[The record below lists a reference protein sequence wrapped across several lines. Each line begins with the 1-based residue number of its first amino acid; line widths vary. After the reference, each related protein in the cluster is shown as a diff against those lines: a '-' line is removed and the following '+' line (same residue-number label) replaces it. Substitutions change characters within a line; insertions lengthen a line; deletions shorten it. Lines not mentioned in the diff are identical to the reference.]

1 MSRTWKINQGAI
13 KPLFYTMI
21 ERTDKMNTFKEH
33 VKKRT
38 TERQLAINN
47 DNCSIIPEYETP
59 LTKETYEQLE
69 DLKTFA
75 IDKGRAV
82 AEDFYNRYFD
92 KDRRAIE
99 MCFLVHDEKSDRN
112 LEYVF
117 ECLRFDEEI
126 KELLEVLYNI
136 VYKRVTVFNV
146 KVSNSFCGVHNWTFR
161 GIAINIENASCSIFD
176 VVNYDVVS
184 GFQQT
189 SRGTDFSGEF
199 FQIPHVRYIL
209 NAFLFEALTVPMIKY
224 WYQCEKDYSLSLS
237 STGDTYE
244 AQRLLKHDAYI
255 DDIKEWLDKY
265 HNGEFTLTKK
275 VEDKVV
281 KGECAKLFVE
291 LNNTK
296 VEYCIFYNRNKAR
309 AALIYKKR
317 RYGQLTFS
325 ALDESDRKEIIKI
338 LYARLITDTIVFNF
352 GVYSKQYPLYGVDW
366 KWFLTTVGIP
376 SDIIGL
382 SDGNFMFEIEQNNR
396 LLMQI
401 LEDYKVN

>member
-1 MSRTWKINQGAI
+1 
-13 KPLFYTMI
+13 
-21 ERTDKMNTFKEH
+21 MNTFKEH

-38 TERQLAINN
+38 RTRQLAINN
-47 DNCSIIPEYETP
+47 DNCSINPEYEIP
-59 LTKETYEQLE
+59 LTIEIYEQLE
-69 DLKTFA
+69 DLKTVV
-75 IDKGRAV
+75 IDKGRAI
-82 AEDFYNRYFD
+82 AKDFYNRYFD

-99 MCFLVHDEKSDRN
+99 MCFEVTDEKSDTE

-117 ECLRFDEEI
+117 ECLRFDAEI
-126 KELLEVLYNI
+126 KDLLEVLYNI
-136 VYKRVTVFNV
+136 IYKRVTVFNV
-146 KVSNSFCGVHNWTFR
+146 KVSQSLCNAPNWTFR
-161 GIAINIENASCSIFD
+161 GISINIENASCPIFD
-176 VVNYDVVS
+176 VVYYDVVS

-209 NAFLFEALTVPMIKY
+209 NAFLFEALTVPIIKY
-224 WYQCEKDYSLSLS
+224 WYQCKKDYRLSVV
-237 STGDTYE
+237 TGSDIK

-255 DDIKEWLDKY
+255 DDIKEWLDNY

-275 VEDKVV
+275 VENKVV

-296 VEYCIFYNRNKAR
+296 VKYCIFYNRNKALATLVYENR
-309 AALIYKKR
+309 QLEQLI
-317 RYGQLTFS
+317 FS
-325 ALDESDRKEIIKI
+325 AIDESDKKEIIKI

-352 GVYSKQYPLYGVDW
+352 GVYNKQYPLYGIDW
-366 KWFLTTVGIP
+366 KWFLTTVGVP
-376 SDIIGL
+376 SDIIDL

-401 LEDYKVN
+401 LKDYKAN